1 MSGNADYKNNFKE
14 IMGSYPTGVTVITTS
29 NEEGEPF
36 GMTVNSFSSVS
47 MDPLMILWSVRK
59 DATEFN
65 AFVHAEKFA
74 VNILDGDNI
83 EIGNRFASKDKSNR
97 FNQTNWHLSANGIPV
112 LNEVYAVLECETVQ
126 KVEAGDHIVLI
137 GQVLDL
143 KKLSDTPMLYYKREM
158 GHIPKD
164 WANQIEAKSN

>member
-1 MSGNADYKNNFKE
+1 
-14 IMGSYPTGVTVITTS
+14 
-29 NEEGEPF
+29 
-36 GMTVNSFSSVS
+36 
-47 MDPLMILWSVRK
+47 DPLMILWTVRK
-59 DATEFN
+59 DTTEFD

-83 EIGNRFASKDKSNR
+83 EFANRFASTDKSNR
-97 FNQTNWHLSANGIPV
+97 VNQTNWHLSANGIPV
-112 LNEVYAVLECETVQ
+112 LNELYSVLECETVQ
-126 KVEAGDHIVLI
+126 KVESEVHIVLI
-137 GQVLDL
+137 GLVLGL